1 MEGGARLQGNQ
12 QTLPQAPTAP
22 TGWQPPGMQGRL
34 RQRLE
39 CLVCPESPSGQRQA
53 LRTTPLPGLVCPES
67 PSGQRQA
74 LRTTPLPAVAQVA
87 RALPQA
93 PTAPTGWQPPAMQ
106 GRLRQRLECLVCPE
120 SPSGQRQALRTTPLP
135 VVGQV
140 AQTVWRWRRGGGGV
154 AVSPGSDTGW
164 DRRAEHAVSTEV
176 PSHPIAS
183 TRPDRAGCGAN

>member
-1 MEGGARLQGNQ
+1 MKLKVKGRDSVQRHGNSSMEGGARLQGNQ

-53 LRTTPLPGLVCPES
+53 LRTTPLP
-67 PSGQRQA
+67 
-74 LRTTPLPAVAQVA
+74 AVAQVA

-93 PTAPTGWQPPAMQ
+93 PTAPTGWQPPGMQ